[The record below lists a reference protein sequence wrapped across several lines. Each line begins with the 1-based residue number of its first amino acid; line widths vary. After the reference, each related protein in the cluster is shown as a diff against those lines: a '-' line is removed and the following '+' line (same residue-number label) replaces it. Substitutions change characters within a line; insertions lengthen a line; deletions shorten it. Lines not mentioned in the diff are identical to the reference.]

1 MIQQSPTPDFA
12 DWLAIC
18 NLKADYCRLL
28 DTKQW
33 DAWEQLFTPDC
44 HFDTTGS
51 GGAVVEGAAAM
62 VGFVRESLA
71 DARTAHQ
78 IHSPQ
83 MTFDG
88 PDAAD
93 VIWAMQDR
101 VIKDAFDLT
110 GFGHYHER
118 YVRTEAGWR
127 IAAQSLTRL
136 ILDMQSGSALTKA
149 GESGSA

>member
-1 MIQQSPTPDFA
+1 MTQMPDFS
-12 DWLAIC
+12 DWLAIS
-18 NLKADYCRLL
+18 NVKADYCRLL

-33 DAWEQLFTPDC
+33 DAWEELFTEDC
-44 HFDTTGS
+44 RFDTSES
-51 GGAVVEGAAAM
+51 GGSVVEGRKAM
-62 VGFVRESLA
+62 GALVRQSLA
-71 DARTAHQ
+71 EAKTAHQ
-78 IHSPQ
+78 VHSPQ

-118 YVRTEAGWR
+118 YVRTGQGWR
-127 IAAQSLTRL
+127 IASQRLTRL
-136 ILDMQSGSALTKA
+136 IVDIQPGPNA
-149 GESGSA
+149 

>member
-1 MIQQSPTPDFA
+1 MAAAPDFA

-18 NLKADYCRLL
+18 NVKADYCRLL

-33 DAWEQLFTPDC
+33 DAWAQLFTQDC
-44 HFDTTGS
+44 GFDTTQS
-51 GGAVVEGAAAM
+51 GGSIVEGRDAM
-62 VGFVRESLA
+62 VGFVRASLA
-71 DARTAHQ
+71 DAKTAHQ
-78 IHSPQ
+78 VHSPQ

-101 VIKDAFDLT
+101 VIKDTFDLT

-118 YVRTEAGWR
+118 YVRTAEGWR
-127 IAAQSLTRL
+127 IAAQTLTRL
-136 ILDMQSGSALTKA
+136 ILDIQSGSATTDA
-149 GESGSA
+149 TPA

>member
-1 MIQQSPTPDFA
+1 MTDMPNFA

-51 GGAVVEGAAAM
+51 GGSVVEGRAAM
-62 VGFVRESLA
+62 ARFVREILD
-71 DARTAHQ
+71 DAQTAHQ
-78 IHSPQ
+78 IHAPQ

-88 PDAAD
+88 PDTVD

-101 VIKDAFDLT
+101 VIKDTFSLT
-110 GFGHYHER
+110 GYGHYHECC
-118 YVRTEAGWR
+118 VRTADGWR
-127 IAAQSLTRL
+127 IARQSLTRL
-136 ILDMQSGSALTKA
+136 ILDMDKA
-149 GESGSA
+149 PA

>member
-1 MIQQSPTPDFA
+1 MAPATAPDFA

-18 NLKADYCRLL
+18 NLKAAYCRLL

-51 GGAVVEGAAAM
+51 GGTVVEGRAAM
-62 VGFVRESLA
+62 AGFVRESLS
-71 DARTAHQ
+71 DAKTAHQ
-78 IHSPQ
+78 VHSPEVV
-83 MTFDG
+83 FDG

-93 VIWAMQDR
+93 VVWAMQDR
-101 VIKDAFDLT
+101 VIKDSFDLT

-118 YVRTEAGWR
+118 CVRTPDGWR
-127 IAAQSLTRL
+127 IASQSLTRL
-136 ILDMQSGSALTKA
+136 ILDIKPSG
-149 GESGSA
+149 